1 MYVGVLVAKCT
12 QQSVCIDLFPSGK
25 RIQITSCNHFKKT
38 KTPFTQAQQH
48 FVYF

>member
-1 MYVGVLVAKCT
+1 MYEDALATNVR
-12 QQSVCIDLFPSGK
+12 SNRFDLSFPSGK
-25 RIQITSCNHFKKT
+25 RIQIASCNHFKKT